1 MSSSNDEYEENRTPS
16 PGLTYN
22 SLLNDSS
29 DEGYLKLTKYSHIET
44 EKQDQSKLQILRS
57 ENQLLRAQIE
67 LIQKEKEMHIR
78 SNAQEKLKF
87 DKNISYLQNTLESE
101 LVKLKRENEALANQN
116 KLLLKKMQKKES
128 FKGEKANFY
137 KMQMER
143 MDRHYSILINDKD
156 RMIAMLKNELNKKKT
171 KKAASKHGSHRGSV
185 LSQDFTTPKVS
196 YSSFFPSSNQNLEN
210 ISQLI
215 VKLEKEQAVLKE
227 AVDDANDSNETEFN
241 FQSLKDLGERNKERF
256 SQLQTQ
262 HRTYAKNR
270 LSSQF

>member
-1 MSSSNDEYEENRTPS
+1 MSSSNDEYEENQTPS

-22 SLLNDSS
+22 SLLNGS
-29 DEGYLKLTKYSHIET
+29 DDEDILKLTKYSQIET
-44 EKQDQSKLQILRS
+44 EKHDQSELQILRS
-57 ENQLLRAQIE
+57 ENQFLKAQIE

-78 SNAQEKLKF
+78 SNAQEKMKF

-101 LVKLKRENEALANQN
+101 LVKLKRENEALAHQN
-116 KLLLKKMQKKES
+116 KALLKKQQKKES
-128 FKGEKANFY
+128 FKGEKAKFY

-143 MDRHYSILINDKD
+143 MDKHYSILINDKD

-171 KKAASKHGSHRGSV
+171 KNVVSKHGSHRGSV

-196 YSSFFPSSNQNLEN
+196 YSSFFPSSNRNLED

-227 AVDDANDSNETEFN
+227 AVDEANDSNETEFN
-241 FQSLKDLGERNKERF
+241 YQSLKDLGNKNKEIF
-256 SQLQTQ
+256 NQLQTQ
-262 HRTYAKNR
+262 HRSYAKNR